1 MEKKKMICYNSL
13 NKCYEKYVLGG
24 RRMNIEEYVDV
35 KVMQDIQDEF
45 SEATGLAAVMV
56 GEDGEYITEPSNFT
70 EFYNK
75 YAKNLENDKDGNGV
89 YRGQSGLME
98 FSVELKVA
106 GKKIGKIIGGQVLT
120 SEPDEEKFRAMAR
133 ELSVDEDSYIQAL
146 RKVPLRSEK
155 AVTSAVKMLEHMVK
169 TMITNKYVNEKE
181 LSALKAETVV
191 AGKLI
196 QEITKKS
203 AELNKIE
210 AKQKMLALNASIEA
224 ARAGEFGKGFAVV
237 ASEVGKLAV
246 LSGENNK
253 SIKKSL
259 DELTVVINKM
269 SAE

>member
-1 MEKKKMICYNSL
+1 
-13 NKCYEKYVLGG
+13 
-24 RRMNIEEYVDV
+24 MNIEEFVDV
-35 KVMQDIQDEF
+35 AVMQDIQDEF
-45 SEATGLAAVMV
+45 AEATGLAAVMV
-56 GEDGEYITEPSNFT
+56 GEDGEYITKPSNFT

-75 YAKNLENDKDGNGV
+75 YAKSSKERDKEGSGV

-98 FSVELKVA
+98 FSIDLKVA
-106 GKKIGKIIGGQVLT
+106 DKKIGKIIGGQVLT
-120 SEPDEEKFRAMAR
+120 AEPDEDKFRAMAR
-133 ELSVDEDSYIQAL
+133 ELSVDEESYLQAL
-146 RKVPLRSEK
+146 RKVPVRSEK
-155 AVTSAVKMLEHMVK
+155 VINSAVKMLEHMVNS
-169 TMITNKYVNEKE
+169 MVSNKYVNEKE

-196 QEITKKS
+196 QEINKKS

>member
-1 MEKKKMICYNSL
+1 MS
-13 NKCYEKYVLGG
+13 
-24 RRMNIEEYVDV
+24 
-35 KVMQDIQDEF
+35 F
-45 SEATGLAAVMV
+45 S
-56 GEDGEYITEPSNFT
+56 I
-70 EFYNK
+70 
-75 YAKNLENDKDGNGV
+75 
-89 YRGQSGLME
+89 
-98 FSVELKVA
+98 ELKVA

-120 SEPDEEKFRAMAR
+120 AEPDEDKFRAVAR

-146 RKVPLRSEK
+146 RKVPVRSEK
-155 AVTSAVKMLEHMVK
+155 VVTSAVKMLEHMVNS
-169 TMITNKYVNEKE
+169 MVTNKYVNEKE
-181 LSALKAETVV
+181 LAALKAETVV

-196 QEITKKS
+196 QEINKKS

-246 LSGENNK
+246 LSGDNNK

>member
-1 MEKKKMICYNSL
+1 M
-13 NKCYEKYVLGG
+13 
-24 RRMNIEEYVDV
+24 MNIEEYVDIN
-35 KVMQDIQDEF
+35 VMQEIQDEF

-56 GEDGEYITEPSNFT
+56 GEDGEQLTKPSKFT
-70 EFYNK
+70 EFYTK
-75 YAKNLENDKDGNGV
+75 YVKNSREADRERTGV
-89 YRGQSGLME
+89 YRAQSGLTE
-98 FSVELKVA
+98 FCVELKVA
-106 GKKIGKIIGGQVLT
+106 GKKIAKIVGGQVLT
-120 SEPDEEKFRAMAR
+120 SEPDEDKFRAMAR
-133 ELSVDEDSYIQAL
+133 ELSVDEESYIMAL
-146 RKVPLRSEK
+146 KKVPVRSEK
-155 AVTSAVKMLEHMVK
+155 VVNAAVKMLEAMVNS
-169 TMITNKYVNEKE
+169 MVTNKYVNEKE
-181 LSALKAETVV
+181 LSELKAETVV

-196 QEITKKS
+196 QEINKKS

>member
-1 MEKKKMICYNSL
+1 M
-13 NKCYEKYVLGG
+13 
-24 RRMNIEEYVDV
+24 
-35 KVMQDIQDEF
+35 
-45 SEATGLAAVMV
+45 
-56 GEDGEYITEPSNFT
+56 
-70 EFYNK
+70 
-75 YAKNLENDKDGNGV
+75 
-89 YRGQSGLME
+89 
-98 FSVELKVA
+98 
-106 GKKIGKIIGGQVLT
+106 
-120 SEPDEEKFRAMAR
+120 DEESN
-133 ELSVDEDSYIQAL
+133 LQAL
-146 RKVPLRSEK
+146 RKVPVRSEK
-155 AVTSAVKMLEHMVK
+155 VINSAVKMLEHMVNS
-169 TMITNKYVNEKE
+169 MVSNKYVNEKE

-196 QEITKKS
+196 QEINKKS